1 MEINTINDGIT
12 KTLKIFNEYIGQQHY
27 SLAIIVSNNHRKL
40 FYCFITSHKKIDDIF
55 RILLTRMCHHECTEK
70 LNNLINNINNKPLK
84 KICANIAN
92 CVISIRDKKIAD
104 VYMSLKENNVSIR
117 PNTNHHFLQKH
128 FLLRSIANINHE
140 LLKNNAKFVFGV
152 SNKLNNYFQKKMH
165 DHNDFM
171 INTFTT
177 EKVYKNMLYV
187 NSLIKKHTLDDKL
200 LFKLK
205 KPNTNLHIFYLGI
218 MS

>member
-1 MEINTINDGIT
+1 MA
-12 KTLKIFNEYIGQQHY
+12 F
-27 SLAIIVSNNHRKL
+27 
-40 FYCFITSHKKIDDIF
+40 
-55 RILLTRMCHHECTEK
+55 
-70 LNNLINNINNKPLK
+70 
-84 KICANIAN
+84 
-92 CVISIRDKKIAD
+92 
-104 VYMSLKENNVSIR
+104 KENNVCIR

-171 INTFTT
+171 ITTFTT
-177 EKVYKNMLYV
+177 EKVYWNMLFV
-187 NSLIKKHTLDDKL
+187 NSLVKKQTLADKL

-205 KPNTNLHIFYLGI
+205 KQNTNLHIFYLGI

>member
-1 MEINTINDGIT
+1 
-12 KTLKIFNEYIGQQHY
+12 
-27 SLAIIVSNNHRKL
+27 
-40 FYCFITSHKKIDDIF
+40 
-55 RILLTRMCHHECTEK
+55 
-70 LNNLINNINNKPLK
+70 
-84 KICANIAN
+84 
-92 CVISIRDKKIAD
+92 
-104 VYMSLKENNVSIR
+104 
-117 PNTNHHFLQKH
+117 
-128 FLLRSIANINHE
+128 
-140 LLKNNAKFVFGV
+140 
-152 SNKLNNYFQKKMH
+152 MH